1 MTPKELIAEAKNQ
14 AEGGRSFSSH
24 RTEPWFLDE
33 LASTIERLAGALE
46 EVDRQLTNAQPHIAS
61 IADRYGPD
69 AIAFIDPHIDMAI
82 EAARRALS
90 GEPTP

>member
-1 MTPKELIAEAKNQ
+1 MTDETNIVERLRMAGRNWNPDAKEAA
-14 AEGGRSFSSH
+14 
-24 RTEPWFLDE
+24 DE
-33 LASTIERLAGALE
+33 IERLRAALE
-46 EVDRQLTNAQPHIAS
+46 EVDSQLTNAQPHIAS

-90 GEPTP
+90 GKTT